1 MLNLSNPF
9 NLRDYMSNFHDM
21 GLPVS
26 IIRSLEK
33 MNCTVPTP
41 IQAQAIPF
49 ALKDR
54 DILGSAQTG
63 TGKTLA
69 FAIPLVNKLLKSNHG
84 TALVL
89 APTRELALQ
98 VMNSIKQVLNN
109 EHSHLRATLLIGG
122 ESMYKQLGAL
132 KAKPR
137 ILVGTPG
144 RVIDHMSRGTLR
156 GEDVVFLVLDEMD
169 RMFDMGFGIQIEKI
183 VSRLPKERQTLMF
196 SATLPSNI
204 ANLAQKYMSHPE
216 RVSIGSTT
224 APATRIK
231 QEVIRVAEAEKYQNL
246 LSQIESRDGS
256 IIVFVN
262 TKRGAEKLADRLR
275 DKNHNASAI
284 HGDLRQQKRSK
295 IISAFRA
302 GRSRIMVA
310 TDVAARGLDIP
321 LIQTVINYELPQ
333 CPEDYIHRIGRTA
346 RAGAE
351 GSAVCLLAPQEG
363 RRWSIIDK
371 LMNPNREAHPD
382 DNNGPASLQNKRKG
396 GGRNF
401 RGKGY
406 KEDRRSGGKSFRA
419 PREGGFKSNSERR
432 SFKEPREGSFKGDGE
447 SNSFRA
453 PREGGFKGDGERRR
467 FKDSR
472 EGGFKGNSERR
483 SFKDSREGGFKGDG
497 ERRRFKDSREGGFNG
512 NSERRSFKDSR
523 EGGFK
528 GDGER
533 RSFKDSREGGF
544 KGDGERRR
552 FKDSREGGYKSDS
565 DRNRDRAAGA
575 EGTYRKSRN
584 ADTGFRKRSDGS
596 AGKFKTSGNSF
607 RSNRDNRSSF
617 AA

>member
-9 NLRDYMSNFHDM
+9 YLRAYMSNFHDM

-33 MNCTVPTP
+33 MNCAVPTP

-98 VMNSIKQVLNN
+98 VMNAIKQLLHN

-132 KAKPR
+132 KSKPR

-156 GEDVVFLVLDEMD
+156 GEDVSFLVLDEMD

-183 VSRLPKERQTLMF
+183 ISKLPKARQTLMF

-204 ANLAQKYMSHPE
+204 ANLAQKYLNHPE
-216 RVSIGSTT
+216 RVSVGSTT
-224 APATRIK
+224 TPAANIK
-231 QEVIRVAEAEKYQNL
+231 QEIIRVAEAEKYQNL
-246 LSQIESRDGS
+246 LSQIENREGS

-346 RAGAE
+346 RAGAV

-363 RRWSIIDK
+363 RRWSMIDK
-371 LMNPNREAHPD
+371 LMNPNRVSHPD
-382 DNNGPASLQNKRKG
+382 DNNGPASFPGKRKG

-401 RGKGY
+401 KGKGSRD
-406 KEDRRSGGKSFRA
+406 DRRSGGRSFRE
-419 PREGGFKSNSERR
+419 PREGGYKGNGEGR
-432 SFKEPREGSFKGDGE
+432 SFREPREGGYKGNGEGRSFREPREGGYKGNGEGRSFREPREGGYKGNGEGRSFREPREGSYKGKSEGK
-447 SNSFRA
+447 SFRE
-453 PREGGFKGDGERRR
+453 PREGGYKGNGEGRSFREP
-467 FKDSR
+467 R
-472 EGGFKGNSERR
+472 EGGYKGKSEGR
-483 SFKDSREGGFKGDG
+483 SFREPREGGYKGNG
-497 ERRRFKDSREGGFNG
+497 EG
-512 NSERRSFKDSR
+512 RSFR
-523 EGGFK
+523 EP
-528 GDGER
+528 
-533 RSFKDSREGGF
+533 
-544 KGDGERRR
+544 
-552 FKDSREGGYKSDS
+552 REGGYKSDS
-565 DRNRDRAAGA
+565 ERGRTRAGD

-584 ADTGFRKRSDGS
+584 ADTGFRKRSSGS
-596 AGKFKTSGNSF
+596 RDS
-607 RSNRDNRSSF
+607 RSVI